1 MCILDVKYIKNLK
14 KIHRDISFFNTKN
27 AHGNIN
33 NKKTPIFLR
42 TTAFITRTSNLP

>member
-33 NKKTPIFLR
+33 NKKNPDLFKNHCFYYTDK
-42 TTAFITRTSNLP
+42 